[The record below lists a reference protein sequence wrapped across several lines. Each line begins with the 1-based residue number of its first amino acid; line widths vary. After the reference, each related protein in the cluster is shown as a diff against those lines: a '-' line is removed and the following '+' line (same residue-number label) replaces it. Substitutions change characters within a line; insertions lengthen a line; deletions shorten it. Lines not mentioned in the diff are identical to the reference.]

1 MCTVK
6 CYQQCC
12 NEHWNKARISTIT
25 TVIGHLSGEDVN
37 ATAKENNP
45 GDDIV
50 EYKCHDKS
58 DDMVTLGKHK
68 KIKSAASESSKR
80 LQLDG

>member
-1 MCTVK
+1 M
-6 CYQQCC
+6 
-12 NEHWNKARISTIT
+12 
-25 TVIGHLSGEDVN
+25 
-37 ATAKENNP
+37 
-45 GDDIV
+45 